1 MKNYYFIMGLSIYA
15 RDLEIKRAY
24 RKLALQ
30 FHPDK
35 NSSTNAE
42 SIFKEINEAYEVLS
56 DPQRK
61 LVYDQMLV
69 GIEPEIVPA
78 HKPHRDPRY
87 RPKASGTYRG
97 PSRKKELLDM
107 MERFLPIALA
117 ISKATLL
124 CGFILLMDYMLPV
137 KQTTVRIV
145 SLHGLYGRYGLSAI
159 ELQAS
164 DGSVYKLSRT
174 AGNLSRDSAVVIC
187 RSPLLSV
194 PKRVEGTSDG
204 IRHRIPV
211 SVYGNFI
218 FFPAIW
224 IITSVLGVFYKNGTE
239 FRFNLGVINFLLG
252 IFNGIAVLISI

>member
-1 MKNYYFIMGLSIYA
+1 MGLSIYA
-15 RDLEIKRAY
+15 RDADIKRAY

-35 NSSTNAE
+35 NSSTDAE

-61 LVYDQMLV
+61 LLYDQKLMGV
-69 GIEPEIVPA
+69 EPEVASAPR
-78 HKPHRDPRY
+78 PHRDPRY
-87 RPKASGTYRG
+87 RPKAPGTYSG
-97 PSRKKELLDM
+97 PSRKKELQDM
-107 MERFLPIALA
+107 MERFLPIAIT
-117 ISKATLL
+117 ISRVTFF
-124 CGFILLMDYMLPV
+124 CGFILLMDYLLPV
-137 KQTTVRIV
+137 KQTTVKIV

-164 DGSVYKLSRT
+164 DGSVYKLGKTS
-174 AGNLSRDSAVVIC
+174 GNLSRDSAVVIC
-187 RSPLLSV
+187 RSPLLSI
-194 PKRVEGTSDG
+194 PKRVEGASDR